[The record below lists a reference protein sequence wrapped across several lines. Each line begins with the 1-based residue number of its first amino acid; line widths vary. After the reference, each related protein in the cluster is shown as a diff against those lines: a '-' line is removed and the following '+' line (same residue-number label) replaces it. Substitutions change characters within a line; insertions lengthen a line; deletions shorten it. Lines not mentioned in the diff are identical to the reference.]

1 MNEIGSMFT
10 ISERHANFKFW
21 EEKRCQTFSFIYLI
35 ICVDSQPGLV
45 PISLSDKSST
55 KSIYWKIVHHLCV
68 AESNKSLHLQK
79 VFWILLQYVIISS
92 KLKLYLLHFHKCQ
105 YNIVYIEQ
113 GKDWI
118 FSCKNGNIPIKRRSS
133 PAPVKSEKLLMIN
146 WTSPK
151 SSFMSLAGVKLSILY
166 C

>member
-1 MNEIGSMFT
+1 MFT
-10 ISERHANFKFW
+10 INSGTCIFQVS

-45 PISLSDKSST
+45 PISLSDKKKSST
-55 KSIYWKIVHHLCV
+55 KKHLLDNCSPSVCDSRVKHKSVHLP
-68 AESNKSLHLQK
+68 K
-79 VFWILLQYVIISS
+79 VFLILLQYVISS

-105 YNIVYIEQ
+105 YNIMYIEK
-113 GKDWI
+113 GEDWI
-118 FSCKNGNIPIKRRSS
+118 FSWEMATSLQEGREPST
-133 PAPVKSEKLLMIN
+133 SEKQRNQLMIN

-151 SSFMSLAGVKLSILY
+151 SSFMSLARVKLSILY